1 MTDWRWIERDVAYAV
16 HDRQVA
22 EHGGLDGLRDQGAVE
37 SALARS
43 RNLASYGQADAAAL
57 AAAYAHG
64 SARNHGFADGNKRT
78 AWVLAR
84 LFLAD
89 NGFELRFD
97 PGEAIRSIEAL
108 ASGALSEDELAEWF
122 RRRVTPAKLS

>member
-1 MTDWRWIERDVAYAV
+1 MAIAPPTTASTDEEAMILDIVR
-16 HDRQVA
+16 
-22 EHGGLDGLRDQGAVE
+22 GLVP
-37 SALARS
+37 RS
-43 RNLASYGQADAAAL
+43 RSLASYGQADAAVL

-108 ASGALSEDELAEWF
+108 ASGTLAEDELAEWF